1 MDVYTQA
8 KQLGIQTEFV
18 DGQGHRHVTDAT
30 ALKIIL
36 NALPERIPFRLLDG
50 PVVIRA
56 GRTSRTELSPAA
68 ALPVAWKV
76 VAGEKIVAQGEASRR
91 TIAWPSGWQQGI
103 YRLQLTDAASL
114 NEDVPLIV
122 SPPKAYGGDFD
133 RGWLLAVQLYGVRS
147 ARKAS
152 KSSLRPAPGF
162 ALNFS
167 KAVRSA
173 RHFSSATPL

>member
-56 GRTSRTELSPAA
+56 GKTSRTELSPAA
-68 ALPVAWKV
+68 VLPVAWKV

-91 TIAWPSGWQQGI
+91 TIAWPSDWQQGI

-114 NEDVPLIV
+114 SEDVPLIV
-122 SPPKAYGGDFD
+122 SQIGRAH
-133 RGWLLAVQLYGVRS
+133 V
-147 ARKAS
+147 
-152 KSSLRPAPGF
+152 
-162 ALNFS
+162 
-167 KAVRSA
+167 
-173 RHFSSATPL
+173 

>member
-1 MDVYTQA
+1 MAGDSVSHFYPLPESVEFRATSLRISFPPPCSLFVQMACRMDVYTQA

-56 GRTSRTELSPAA
+56 GKSSRTELTPAA

-91 TIAWPSGWQQGI
+91 TIAWPSDWQQGI

-114 NEDVPLIV
+114 SEDVPLIV
-122 SPPKAYGGDFD
+122 SPP
-133 RGWLLAVQLYGVRS
+133 
-147 ARKAS
+147 
-152 KSSLRPAPGF
+152 
-162 ALNFS
+162 
-167 KAVRSA
+167 
-173 RHFSSATPL
+173 